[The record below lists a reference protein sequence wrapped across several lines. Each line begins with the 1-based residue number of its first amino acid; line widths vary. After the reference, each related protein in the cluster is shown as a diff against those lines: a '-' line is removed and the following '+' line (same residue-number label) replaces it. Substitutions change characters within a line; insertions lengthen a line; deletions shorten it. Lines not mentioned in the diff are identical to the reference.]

1 MLLHLPRL
9 TNSLREPFDVDQAYL
24 QRKLI
29 LRNLSKPR
37 NAASSL
43 DESQLARKI
52 VHQWEQAP
60 IEVRQAYKQFIGAV
74 AELID
79 RDLPSEEF
87 QEVALNAYRL
97 YCVSDDEQEG
107 NVGRI
112 KADKKLELQKLI
124 GHAISDSSLQKVV
137 SLAQKL
143 SKLQPGHSGALLVT
157 ETRDNGTGDELE
169 FGANLNFQAPSR
181 FLVDV
186 SLEDEELLGNESA
199 CPSSS
204 FNEGWLD
211 PKDTWHHPF
220 TSEGVSFT
228 LSWLRGECEKI
239 VRESTSQLTQDDLAM
254 AICRV
259 LDSDKPGEEIAGDLL
274 DLVGD
279 SAFDTVQELL
289 SHRKELVDA
298 IHHGFTV
305 LKSDKTSSN
314 SQSRMPSYGTQ
325 VTVQTESERQIDK
338 LRRKEE
344 KRNRRGSEFGTEGD
358 VSSTKFSSLLEASE
372 RKNVIDDLIGSG
384 QGPNSLPVTALPQ
397 GTYRKYQKGYE
408 EVIIPPTPT
417 AQMKPGEKLI
427 EIKELDEFAQTA
439 FHGYKSLNRIQSRI
453 FQTVYYSNE
462 NVLVCAPTG
471 AGKTNIAMISVLH
484 EVGKHFKDGYLHKE
498 EFKIVYVAPMKALAA
513 EVTAAFS
520 RRLSPL
526 NMIVKELTG
535 DMQLSKSELEE
546 TQMIVTTPE
555 KWDVIT
561 RKSSDMSLSMLVKLL
576 IIDEVHLLNDDRGP
590 VIEAIVA
597 RTLRQAGS
605 YNLVESTQSMIRIVG
620 LSATLPN
627 YLEVAQFLRV
637 NSDTGL
643 FFFDSSY
650 RPVPL
655 AQQYIGISEP
665 NFAARNELLNNICY
679 KKVVE
684 SIKQGH
690 QAMVFVH
697 SRKDTVKTAD
707 ALCHNVM
714 VMQEVSENF
723 IINEQLDLARGFG
736 ETELFTNETHPQY
749 QLIKKE
755 VVKSRNKDLVKL
767 FDFGAGV
774 HHAGMLRSDR
784 SLTERLFSDGL
795 LKVLVCTA
803 TLAWGVNLPAHT
815 VVIKGTQIYD
825 PKAGGWRD
833 VGMLDVMQIFGRA
846 GRPQFDKSGEGIII
860 TSHDKLTYYLRLLT
874 SQLPIESQFISSL
887 KDNLNAEVVLGTVT
901 NVKEA
906 CAWLGY
912 TYLFIRMRLNPL
924 AYGIGWDEIIADPS
938 LSLKQRALVTD
949 AARSLD
955 KAKMMRF
962 DEKSGNFYCTELG
975 RIASHFYI
983 QYSSV
988 ETYNEMLKRHM
999 SDNEVIN
1006 MVAHS
1011 SEFENI
1017 VVRDE
1022 EQNELENL
1030 LRTSCPVEVKGGPSN
1045 KHGKISILIQ
1055 LYISRGSIDTFSLV
1069 SDAAYISASLAR
1081 IVRALF
1087 ETCLRRGW
1095 CEMTL
1100 FMLDYCK
1107 AVDRQIWPHQ
1117 HPLRQFDRD
1126 IPSDILR
1133 KLEEREADLDR
1144 LHEMEEK
1151 DIGALIRYAPGGRLV
1166 KQYLGYFPWI
1176 NLSATVSPITRTVLK
1191 VDLLITPDFT
1201 WKDRF
1206 HGAVQRWWILVEDS
1220 ENDHIYHSELFT
1232 LTKRMARGEPQKLSF
1247 TVPIFEP
1254 HPPQYFIHAISDSW
1268 LQSETFYTIS
1278 FNNLQLPESR
1288 TSHTELLDLKPLPVT
1303 SLGNATYEALYSFS
1317 HFNPIQ
1323 TQAFHVL
1330 YHTDH
1335 NVLLG
1340 APTGSGK
1347 TISAELA
1354 MLHLFNTQQDM
1365 KVVYIAP
1372 LKAIVRERMHDWKKR
1387 LVSQLGK
1394 KMVEM
1399 TGDYTPDLMAL
1410 LSADIII
1417 STPEKWDGIS
1427 RNWHSRSYVTKV
1439 GLMVLDEIH
1448 LLGADRG
1455 PILEV
1460 IVSRMRYIS
1469 SQTERAVRFVGLS
1482 TALAN
1487 AGDLADWLG
1496 VEEAGF
1502 FNFKPSVRPVPLEV
1516 HIQGYPGKYYCPRMN
1531 SMNKPA
1537 YAAISTHSPTKPV
1550 LIFVS
1555 SRRQTRLTAL
1565 DLIQFASSD
1574 ENPRDFLSIP
1584 EEALQMVL
1592 SQVTDQNLRHTL
1604 QFGIGLHH
1612 AGLNDKD
1619 RSLVEELFANNK
1631 IQVLVCT
1638 STLAWGVNLPAH
1650 LVIIKGTEYYD
1661 GKTKRYV
1668 DFPITD
1674 ILQMMGRAGR
1684 PQFDQ
1689 HGKAV
1694 ILVHEPKK
1702 SFYKKFLYEPFP
1714 VESSLKEQLHEHI
1727 NAEIISG
1734 TICHKEDAVHYLT
1747 WTYLFRRLMVNPAY
1761 YGVEN
1766 TDEESISSYLSR
1778 LVQNTFEDLED
1789 SGCIKVNED
1798 GVQPMMLGSLAS
1810 QYYLSYLTV
1819 SMFGSN
1825 IGPDTSLE
1833 VFLHIVSGASEYNE
1847 LPVRHNEENYNEALS
1862 KRVRFP
1868 VDNNRLDD
1876 PHVKTNL
1883 LFQAHFSQLELP
1895 ISDYVTDL
1903 KSVMDQSIR
1912 IIQAMIDVCA
1922 NSGWLSSSIICMHL
1936 LQMVMQGLWLDSSLW
1951 MLPCMNDDLADNLS
1965 KRAISSVQQLLDL
1978 PRHTL
1983 QSVIGNF
1990 PVSRMYQDL
1999 QHFPRVQVKLR
2010 LIKKDANNGKLSL
2023 GIRLEKIN
2031 AKKNSSRAF
2040 APRFPKLKDEAW
2052 WMVLG
2057 NTNTSELYAVKRV
2070 SFPDRLVTQMELPS
2084 SPFTH
2089 EGIKFILVSDCY
2101 LGFEQ
2106 EHSLEDL
2113 INPQRPEARR

>member
-1 MLLHLPRL
+1 M
-9 TNSLREPFDVDQAYL
+9 
-24 QRKLI
+24 
-29 LRNLSKPR
+29 
-37 NAASSL
+37 
-43 DESQLARKI
+43 
-52 VHQWEQAP
+52 
-60 IEVRQAYKQFIGAV
+60 
-74 AELID
+74 ELID
-79 RDLPSEEF
+79 GEVQSEEF
-87 QEVALNAYRL
+87 REVALNVYRIFGEEE
-97 YCVSDDEQEG
+97 S
-107 NVGRI
+107 
-112 KADKKLELQKLI
+112 ADSNFTQKKSKLQKLI
-124 GHAISDSSLQKVV
+124 GHAVSDARLQKV
-137 SLAQKL
+137 AAL
-143 SKLQPGHSGALLVT
+143 SQRLYGLQPRNSGAALIV
-157 ETRDNGTGDELE
+157 ESHVIGSGDDLE
-169 FGANLNFQAPSR
+169 FGADLAFQAPAR
-181 FLVDV
+181 FLVDT
-186 SLEDEELLGNESA
+186 SLEDGEMLGEESA
-199 CPSSS
+199 APLSM
-204 FNEGWLD
+204 FHDGWYDHGD
-211 PKDTWHHPF
+211 PGQNHSTTDGGNF
-220 TSEGVSFT
+220 D
-228 LSWLRGECEKI
+228 LSWLRDACDQI
-239 VRESTSQLTQDDLAM
+239 VGESTSQLSQDDLPM

-259 LDSDKPGEEIAGDLL
+259 LDSDKPGEEIASDLL

-279 SAFDTVQELL
+279 GAFEIVQDLL
-289 SHRKELVDA
+289 LHRKELVDA
-298 IHHGFTV
+298 IHRGFSL
-305 LKSDKTSSN
+305 LKSDKTASN
-314 SQSRMPSYGTQ
+314 TQSRMPSYGTQ
-325 VTVQTESERQIDK
+325 VTIQTESAKQIDK

-344 KRNRRGSEFGTEGD
+344 KRNRRGTEHGVESD
-358 VSSTKFSSLLEASE
+358 VSVASFSSLLQASE
-372 RKNVIDDLIGSG
+372 RKNPFDNLIGL
-384 QGPNSLPVTALPQ
+384 GPGPHSLSVTALPQ
-397 GTYRKYQKGYE
+397 GTVRKHYKGYE

-417 AQMKPGEKLI
+417 TEMKPGEKLI
-427 EIKELDEFAQTA
+427 EIKELDDFAQAA
-439 FHGYKSLNRIQSRI
+439 FHGYKSLNRIQSWI
-453 FQTVYYSNE
+453 FQTVYYTNE
-462 NVLVCAPTG
+462 NILVCAPTG

-484 EVGKHFKDGYLHKE
+484 EIGQHFKDGYLHKD

-513 EVTAAFS
+513 EVTSTFS
-520 RRLSPL
+520 HRLSPL
-526 NMIVKELTG
+526 NMTVRELTG

-590 VIEAIVA
+590 VIEALVA
-597 RTLRQAGS
+597 RTLRQ
-605 YNLVESTQSMIRIVG
+605 VESTQTMIRIVG

-637 NSDTGL
+637 SPETGL

-655 AQQYIGISEP
+655 AQQYIGISEQ
-665 NFAARNELLNNICY
+665 NFAARNDLLNEICY
-679 KKVVE
+679 KKVVD
-684 SIKQGH
+684 SLKQGH

-697 SRKDTVKTAD
+697 SRKDTAKTAEK
-707 ALCHNVM
+707 LV
-714 VMQEVSENF
+714 E
-723 IINEQLDLARGFG
+723 LARNN
-736 ETELFTNETHPQY
+736 EDLELFRNDEHPQFA
-749 QLIKKE
+749 LFKKE
-755 VVKSRNKDLVKL
+755 VMKSRNKDLVEL
-767 FDFGAGV
+767 FGSGVGV
-774 HHAGMLRSDR
+774 HHAGMLRADR
-784 SLTERLFSDGL
+784 GLTERLFSGGL

-815 VVIKGTQIYD
+815 VVIKGTQLYD

-833 VGMLDVMQIFGRA
+833 LGMLDVMQIFGRA

-860 TSHDKLTYYLRLLT
+860 TSHDKLAYYLRLLT

-887 KDNLNAEVVLGTVT
+887 KDNLNAEVALGTVT

-912 TYLFIRMRLNPL
+912 TYLFIRMRQNPL
-924 AYGIGWDEIIADPS
+924 AYGIGWDEVIEDPS

-949 AARSLD
+949 AARALD

-988 ETYNEMLKRHM
+988 ETYNELLRRHM
-999 SDNEVIN
+999 NDSEVID

-1017 VVRDE
+1017 VVREE
-1022 EQNELENL
+1022 EQNELEML
-1030 LRTSCPVEVKGGPSN
+1030 LRSSCPLEVRGGPSN

-1069 SDAAYISASLAR
+1069 SDASYISASLAR
-1081 IVRALF
+1081 IMRALF
-1087 ETCLRRGW
+1087 EICLRRGW
-1095 CEMTL
+1095 SEMSL
-1100 FMLDYCK
+1100 FMLEYCK

-1117 HPLRQFDRD
+1117 HPLRQFDKD
-1126 IPSDILR
+1126 LSAEILR
-1133 KLEEREADLDR
+1133 KLEERGYDLDH
-1144 LHEMEEK
+1144 LQEMEEK
-1151 DIGALIRYAPGGRLV
+1151 DIGTLIRYAPGGRLV
-1166 KQYLGYFPWI
+1166 KQYLGYFPLI
-1176 NLSATVSPITRTVLK
+1176 QLSATVSPITRTVLK
-1191 VDLLITPDFT
+1191 LDLLIIPEFI

-1206 HGAVQRWWILVEDS
+1206 HGAAQRWWILVEDS
-1220 ENDHIYHSELFT
+1220 ENDHIYHSELLT
-1232 LTKRMARGEPQKLSF
+1232 LTKRMIRGEPHKLSF

-1254 HPPQYFIHAISDSW
+1254 HPPQYYIRAVSDSW
-1268 LQSETFYTIS
+1268 LHAESFYTIS
-1278 FNNLQLPESR
+1278 FHNLALPEAR

-1303 SLGNATYEALYSFS
+1303 SLGNNTYEALYSFS

-1323 TQAFHVL
+1323 TQIFHIL
-1330 YHTDH
+1330 YHSDN

-1347 TISAELA
+1347 TIAAELA
-1354 MLHLFNTQQDM
+1354 MLRLFNTQPDM
-1365 KVVYIAP
+1365 KVIYIAP
-1372 LKAIVRERMHDWKKR
+1372 LKAIVRERMNDWRKH

-1394 KMVEM
+1394 QMVEM

-1439 GLMVLDEIH
+1439 GLVILDEIH

-1487 AGDLADWLG
+1487 ASDLADWLG
-1496 VEEAGF
+1496 VGEIGL

-1537 YAAISTHSPTKPV
+1537 YAAICTHSPTKPV
-1550 LIFVS
+1550 IIFVS

-1565 DLIQFASSD
+1565 DLIQFAASD
-1574 ENPRDFLSIP
+1574 EHPRQFLTMT
-1584 EEALQMVL
+1584 EEVLQMVL

-1612 AGLNDKD
+1612 AGLNERD

-1661 GKTKRYV
+1661 GKAKRYA

-1684 PQFDQ
+1684 PQYDQ

-1714 VESSLKEQLHEHI
+1714 VESSLREQLHEHI
-1727 NAEIISG
+1727 NAEIVTG
-1734 TICHKEDAVHYLT
+1734 TICHKEDAMHYLT

-1761 YGVEN
+1761 YGLEN
-1766 TDEESISSYLSR
+1766 AEAETLNSYLSR
-1778 LVQNTFEDLED
+1778 LVQTTFEDLED
-1789 SGCIKVNED
+1789 SGCIKMDEENVESM
-1798 GVQPMMLGSLAS
+1798 VLGTIAS
-1810 QYYLSYLTV
+1810 QYYLSYMTV

-1833 VFLHIVSGASEYNE
+1833 MFLHILSGASEYDE

-1862 KRVRFP
+1862 GRVRYM
-1868 VDNNRLDD
+1868 VDKNGLDD
-1876 PHVKTNL
+1876 PHVKANL

-1903 KSVMDQSIR
+1903 KSVLDQSIR
-1912 IIQAMIDVCA
+1912 IIQAMIDICA
-1922 NSGWLSSSIICMHL
+1922 NSGWLSASVNCMHL
-1936 LQMVMQGLWLDSSLW
+1936 MQMVMQGLWFDKDSSLW
-1951 MLPCMNDDLADNLS
+1951 MLPCMNEDLLQS
-1965 KRAISSVQQLLDL
+1965 LRKRGISTVQQLLDL
-1978 PRHTL
+1978 PGAPL
-1983 QSVIGNF
+1983 QAMIGNF
-1990 PVSRMYQDL
+1990 PASRFYQVSNHLDICVTFLCMENTTRTQALLGMGS
-1999 QHFPRVQVKLR
+1999 
-2010 LIKKDANNGKLSL
+2010 IANHISL
-2023 GIRLEKIN
+2023 HALLL
-2031 AKKNSSRAF
+2031 ANSTRGCLCMEPWRA
-2040 APRFPKLKDEAW
+2040 
-2052 WMVLG
+2052 
-2057 NTNTSELYAVKRV
+2057 
-2070 SFPDRLVTQMELPS
+2070 
-2084 SPFTH
+2084 
-2089 EGIKFILVSDCY
+2089 
-2101 LGFEQ
+2101 
-2106 EHSLEDL
+2106 
-2113 INPQRPEARR
+2113 

>member
-1 MLLHLPRL
+1 M
-9 TNSLREPFDVDQAYL
+9 
-24 QRKLI
+24 
-29 LRNLSKPR
+29 
-37 NAASSL
+37 
-43 DESQLARKI
+43 
-52 VHQWEQAP
+52 
-60 IEVRQAYKQFIGAV
+60 
-74 AELID
+74 ELID
-79 RDLPSEEF
+79 GEVQSEEF
-87 QEVALNAYRL
+87 REVALNAYRIFGEEE
-97 YCVSDDEQEG
+97 S
-107 NVGRI
+107 
-112 KADKKLELQKLI
+112 ADSNFTQKKSKLQKLI
-124 GHAISDSSLQKVV
+124 GHAVSDARLQKV
-137 SLAQKL
+137 AAL
-143 SKLQPGHSGALLVT
+143 SQRLYGLQPRNSGAALIV
-157 ETRDNGTGDELE
+157 ESHVNGSGDDLE
-169 FGANLNFQAPSR
+169 FGADLAFQAPAR
-181 FLVDV
+181 FLVDT
-186 SLEDEELLGNESA
+186 SLEDGELLGEESA
-199 CPSSS
+199 APLSM
-204 FNEGWLD
+204 FHDGWYDHGD
-211 PKDTWHHPF
+211 PGQNHSTTDGGNF
-220 TSEGVSFT
+220 D
-228 LSWLRGECEKI
+228 LSWLRDACDQI
-239 VRESTSQLTQDDLAM
+239 VGESTSQLSQDDLPM

-279 SAFDTVQELL
+279 SAFEIVQDLIL
-289 SHRKELVDA
+289 HRKELVDA
-298 IHHGFTV
+298 IHRGLSL
-305 LKSDKTSSN
+305 LKSDKTASN

-325 VTVQTESERQIDK
+325 VTIQTESAKQIDK

-344 KRNRRGSEFGTEGD
+344 KRNRRGTEHGVESD
-358 VSSTKFSSLLEASE
+358 VAVASFSSLLQASE
-372 RKNVIDDLIGSG
+372 RKNPFDNLIGSG
-384 QGPNSLPVTALPQ
+384 PGPHSLSVTALPQ
-397 GTYRKYQKGYE
+397 GTVRKHYKGYE

-417 AQMKPGEKLI
+417 TEMKPGEKLI
-427 EIKELDEFAQTA
+427 EIKELDDFAQAA
-439 FHGYKSLNRIQSRI
+439 FHGYKSLNRIQSWI
-453 FQTVYYSNE
+453 FQTVYYTNE
-462 NVLVCAPTG
+462 NILVCAPTG

-484 EVGKHFKDGYLHKE
+484 EIGQHFKDGYLHKD

-513 EVTAAFS
+513 EVTSTFS
-520 RRLSPL
+520 HRLSPL
-526 NMIVKELTG
+526 NMTVRELTG

-590 VIEAIVA
+590 VIEALVA
-597 RTLRQAGS
+597 RTLRQ
-605 YNLVESTQSMIRIVG
+605 VESTQTMIRIVG

-637 NSDTGL
+637 SPETGL

-655 AQQYIGISEP
+655 AQQYIGISEQ
-665 NFAARNELLNNICY
+665 NFAARKDLLNEICY
-679 KKVVE
+679 KKVVD
-684 SIKQGH
+684 SLKQGH

-697 SRKDTVKTAD
+697 SRKDTAKTAEK
-707 ALCHNVM
+707 LV
-714 VMQEVSENF
+714 E
-723 IINEQLDLARGFG
+723 LARNN
-736 ETELFTNETHPQY
+736 EDVELFRNDEHPQFA
-749 QLIKKE
+749 LFKKE
-755 VVKSRNKDLVKL
+755 VMKSRNKDLVEL
-767 FDFGAGV
+767 FGSGVGV
-774 HHAGMLRSDR
+774 HHAGMLRADR
-784 SLTERLFSDGL
+784 GLTERLFSGGL

-815 VVIKGTQIYD
+815 VVIKGTQLYD

-833 VGMLDVMQIFGRA
+833 LGMLDVMQIFGRA

-860 TSHDKLTYYLRLLT
+860 TSHEKLAYYLRLLT
-874 SQLPIESQFISSL
+874 CQLPIESQFISSL
-887 KDNLNAEVVLGTVT
+887 KDNLNAEVALGTVT

-912 TYLFIRMRLNPL
+912 TYLFIRMRQNPL
-924 AYGIGWDEIIADPS
+924 AYGIGWDEVIEDPS

-949 AARSLD
+949 AARALD

-988 ETYNEMLKRHM
+988 ETYNELLRRHM
-999 SDNEVIN
+999 NDSEVID
-1006 MVAHS
+1006 MVARS

-1017 VVRDE
+1017 VVREE
-1022 EQNELENL
+1022 EQNELEML
-1030 LRTSCPVEVKGGPSN
+1030 LRSSCPLEVRGGPSN

-1069 SDAAYISASLAR
+1069 SDASYISASLAR
-1081 IVRALF
+1081 IMRALF
-1087 ETCLRRGW
+1087 EICLRRGW
-1095 CEMTL
+1095 SEMSL
-1100 FMLDYCK
+1100 FMLEYCK

-1117 HPLRQFDRD
+1117 HPLRQFDKD
-1126 IPSDILR
+1126 LSAEILR
-1133 KLEEREADLDR
+1133 KLEERGSDLDH
-1144 LHEMEEK
+1144 LQEMEEK
-1151 DIGALIRYAPGGRLV
+1151 DIGTLIRYAPGGRLV
-1166 KQYLGYFPWI
+1166 KQYLGYFPRI
-1176 NLSATVSPITRTVLK
+1176 QLSATVSPITRTVLK
-1191 VDLLITPDFT
+1191 LDLLIIPEFI

-1206 HGAVQRWWILVEDS
+1206 HGAAQRWWILVEDS
-1220 ENDHIYHSELFT
+1220 ENDHIYHSELLT
-1232 LTKRMARGEPQKLSF
+1232 LTKRMIRGEPHKLSF

-1254 HPPQYFIHAISDSW
+1254 HPPQYYIRAVSDSW
-1268 LQSETFYTIS
+1268 LHAESFYTIS
-1278 FNNLQLPESR
+1278 FHNLALPEAR

-1303 SLGNATYEALYSFS
+1303 SLGNNTYEALYSFS

-1323 TQAFHVL
+1323 TQIFHIL
-1330 YHTDH
+1330 YHSDN

-1347 TISAELA
+1347 TIAAELA
-1354 MLHLFNTQQDM
+1354 MLRLFSTQPDM
-1365 KVVYIAP
+1365 KVIYIAP
-1372 LKAIVRERMHDWKKR
+1372 LKAIVRERMNDWRKH

-1394 KMVEM
+1394 QMVEM

-1439 GLMVLDEIH
+1439 GLVILDEIH

-1487 AGDLADWLG
+1487 ASDLADWLG
-1496 VEEAGF
+1496 VGEIGL

-1537 YAAISTHSPTKPV
+1537 YAAICTHSPTKPV
-1550 LIFVS
+1550 IIFVS

-1565 DLIQFASSD
+1565 DLIQFAASD
-1574 ENPRDFLSIP
+1574 EHPRQFLSMT
-1584 EEALQMVL
+1584 EEVLQMVL

-1612 AGLNDKD
+1612 AGLNERD

-1661 GKTKRYV
+1661 GKAKRYV

-1684 PQFDQ
+1684 PQYDQ

-1714 VESSLKEQLHEHI
+1714 VESSLREQLHEHI
-1727 NAEIISG
+1727 NAEIVTG
-1734 TICHKEDAVHYLT
+1734 TICHKEDAMHYLT

-1761 YGVEN
+1761 YGLEN
-1766 TDEESISSYLSR
+1766 AEAETLNSFLSR
-1778 LVQNTFEDLED
+1778 LVQTTFEDLED
-1789 SGCIKVNED
+1789 SGCIKMDEENVESM
-1798 GVQPMMLGSLAS
+1798 VLGTIAS
-1810 QYYLSYLTV
+1810 QYYLSYMTV

-1833 VFLHIVSGASEYNE
+1833 MFLHILSGASEYDE

-1862 KRVRFP
+1862 GRVRYM
-1868 VDNNRLDD
+1868 VDKNGLDD
-1876 PHVKTNL
+1876 PHVKANL

-1903 KSVMDQSIR
+1903 KSVLDQSIR
-1912 IIQAMIDVCA
+1912 IIQAMIDICA
-1922 NSGWLSSSIICMHL
+1922 NSGWLSASVNCMHL
-1936 LQMVMQGLWLDSSLW
+1936 LQMVMQGLWFDKDSSLW
-1951 MLPCMNDDLADNLS
+1951 MLPCMNEDLQQSLR
-1965 KRAISSVQQLLDL
+1965 KRGISTVQQLLDL
-1978 PRHTL
+1978 PGATL
-1983 QSVIGNF
+1983 QAMIGNF
-1990 PVSRMYQDL
+1990 PASRFYQDL
-1999 QHFPRVQVKLR
+1999 QNFPCIRMKLR
-2010 LIKKDANNGKLSL
+2010 VEKKDIDGRKSL
-2023 GIRLEKIN
+2023 ALKIKLEKTN
-2031 AKKNSSRAF
+2031 RKQNRSRAF
-2040 APRFPKLKDEAW
+2040 TPRFPKLKDEAW
-2052 WMVLG
+2052 WLVLG
-2057 NTNTSELYAVKRV
+2057 NTSTSELYALKRV
-2070 SFPDRLVTQMELPS
+2070 SFTDHLVTHMELPS
-2084 SPFTH
+2084 TLTSVQ
-2089 EGIKFILVSDCY
+2089 GMKLMLVSDCY
-2101 LGFEQ
+2101 VGFEQ
-2106 EHSLEDL
+2106 EHSVEEL
-2113 INPQRPEARR
+2113 IKSQQTEAGD

>member
-1 MLLHLPRL
+1 MLLQLPRL
-9 TNSLREPFDVDQAYL
+9 SNSLRDPFDIDHAYL
-24 QRKLI
+24 QRKSI
-29 LRNLSKPR
+29 LRSQKPR
-37 NAASSL
+37 SYGNSL
-43 DESQLARKI
+43 EQSDLAKKI
-52 VHQWEQAP
+52 VYRWDEASF
-60 IEVRQAYKQFIGAV
+60 EVRQAYKEFVGAV
-74 AELID
+74 LELIGGEV
-79 RDLPSEEF
+79 LSEEF
-87 QEVALNAYRL
+87 HEVALMVYRL
-97 YCVSDDEQEG
+97 FAKPVEEDEDDR
-107 NVGRI
+107 RI
-112 KADKKLELQKLI
+112 AEKKLELQKVL
-124 GHAISDSSLQKVV
+124 GHAVSDASLQKVS
-137 SLAQKL
+137 SLAQSL
-143 SKLQPGHSGALLVT
+143 SLLQSNDCSDVFVPQR
-157 ETRDNGTGDELE
+157 ETNRSCDDLE
-169 FGANLNFQAPSR
+169 FGADLVFQCPAR
-181 FLVDV
+181 FVVDV
-186 SLEDEELLGNESA
+186 SLEEGELLGEGTA
-199 CPSSS
+199 SS
-204 FNEGWLD
+204 FSLLQEGLYDCSD
-211 PKDTWHHPF
+211 PKGYDSAADGKHF
-220 TSEGVSFT
+220 N
-228 LSWLRGECEKI
+228 LQWLRDACDKI
-239 VRESTSQLTQDDLAM
+239 VKGSTSQLPQDELAM
-254 AICRV
+254 AVCGL
-259 LDSDKPGEEIAGDLL
+259 LDSEKHGDEIAADLL

-279 SAFDTVQELL
+279 SAFEIVQDLI
-289 SHRKELVDA
+289 SHRKQIVDA
-298 IHHGFTV
+298 IHHGLLV
-305 LKSDKTSSN
+305 LKSDKTATN
-314 SQSRMPSYGTQ
+314 TQLRMPSYGTQ

-344 KRNRRGSEFGTEGD
+344 KRNRRGTNYGVEDNLSGL
-358 VSSTKFSSLLEASE
+358 SFSSLLQASE
-372 RKNVIDDLIGSG
+372 KKSPFDDLIGSG
-384 QGPNSLPVTALPQ
+384 EGSHPLAATALPQ
-397 GTYRKYQKGYE
+397 GTVRKHYKGYE

-417 AQMKPGEKLI
+417 APMKPGENLI

-453 FQTVYYSNE
+453 FQTTYYSNE
-462 NVLVCAPTG
+462 NILVCAPTG
-471 AGKTNIAMISVLH
+471 AGKTNIAMIAVLH
-484 EVGKHFKDGYLHKE
+484 EIGQHFKDGYLHKD

-513 EVTAAFS
+513 EVTSTFS
-520 RRLSPL
+520 HRLSPL
-526 NMIVKELTG
+526 NITVKELTG
-535 DMQLSKSELEE
+535 DMQLSKSELEV

-590 VIEAIVA
+590 VIEALVA
-597 RTLRQAGS
+597 RTLRQ
-605 YNLVESTQSMIRIVG
+605 VESTQTMIRIVG

-637 NSDTGL
+637 NPDKGL

-655 AQQYIGISEP
+655 AQQYIGISEH
-665 NFAARNELLNNICY
+665 NFQARNNLLNEICY
-679 KKVVE
+679 NKVVD
-684 SIKQGH
+684 SLKQGH

-697 SRKDTVKTAD
+697 SRKDTGKTAD
-707 ALCHNVM
+707 KLVELAQKNGEL
-714 VMQEVSENF
+714 EVFMN
-723 IINEQLDLARGFG
+723 D
-736 ETELFTNETHPQY
+736 THPQFE
-749 QLIKKE
+749 LIKRD
-755 VVKSRNKDLVKL
+755 VLKSRNKQLVQL
-767 FDFGAGV
+767 FEHGIGI
-774 HHAGMLRSDR
+774 HHAGMLRADR
-784 SLTERLFSDGL
+784 GLTERLFSDGL

-815 VVIKGTQIYD
+815 VVIKGTQLYD

-833 VGMLDVMQIFGRA
+833 LGMLDVMQIFGRA

-860 TSHDKLTYYLRLLT
+860 TSHEKLAYYLRLLT
-874 SQLPIESQFISSL
+874 CQLPIESQFISSL
-887 KDNLNAEVVLGTVT
+887 RDNLNAEVVLGTVT

-912 TYLFIRMRLNPL
+912 TYLFIRMKMNPL
-924 AYGIGWDEIIADPS
+924 AYGIGWDEVIGDPS
-938 LSLKQRALVTD
+938 LTLKQRALVSE
-949 AARSLD
+949 AARALD

-983 QYSSV
+983 HYSSV
-988 ETYNEMLKRHM
+988 ETYNEMLRRHM
-999 SDNEVIN
+999 NDSEVID

-1017 VVRDE
+1017 VVREE
-1022 EQNELENL
+1022 EQNELEQMV
-1030 LRTSCPVEVKGGPSN
+1030 RTSCPLEVKGGAAN
-1045 KHGKISILIQ
+1045 KHGKVSILIQ
-1055 LYISRGSIDTFSLV
+1055 LYISRGSIDSFSLV

-1081 IVRALF
+1081 IMRALF
-1087 ETCLRRGW
+1087 EICLRRGW
-1095 CEMTL
+1095 CEMTS

-1126 IPSDILR
+1126 MSSEVLR
-1133 KLEEREADLDR
+1133 KLEERGVDLDR
-1144 LHEMEEK
+1144 LYEMEEK

-1166 KQYLGYFPWI
+1166 KQCLGYFPSI
-1176 NLSATVSPITRTVLK
+1176 QLSATVSPITRTVLK
-1191 VDLLITPDFT
+1191 VDLLLTPDFI

-1206 HGAVQRWWILVEDS
+1206 HGTVQRWLILVEDS

-1232 LTKRMARGEPQKLSF
+1232 LTKRMAKAEPQKISF

-1254 HPPQYFIHAISDSW
+1254 HPPQYYIRAVSDTW
-1268 LQSETFYTIS
+1268 LQAEALYTIS
-1278 FNNLQLPESR
+1278 FQNLALPEGR

-1303 SLGNATYEALYSFS
+1303 ALGNRAYEALYKFS

-1323 TQAFHVL
+1323 TQTFHVL
-1330 YHTDH
+1330 YHTGE

-1354 MLHLFNTQQDM
+1354 MLHLFNTQPDM
-1365 KVVYIAP
+1365 KVIYIAP
-1372 LKAIVRERMHDWKKR
+1372 LKAIVRERMNDWRKR

-1439 GLMVLDEIH
+1439 GLMILDEIH

-1487 AGDLADWLG
+1487 AHDLADWLG
-1496 VEEAGF
+1496 VGEIGL

-1516 HIQGYPGKYYCPRMN
+1516 HIQGYPGKFYCPRMN
-1531 SMNKPA
+1531 SMNKPT
-1537 YAAISTHSPTKPV
+1537 YAAICTHSPTKPV

-1565 DLIQFASSD
+1565 DLIQFAASD
-1574 ENPRDFLSIP
+1574 ELSRQFLSMP
-1584 EEALQMVL
+1584 EEALQMIL

-1650 LVIIKGTEYYD
+1650 LVVIKGTEYYD
-1661 GKTKRYV
+1661 AKARRYV

-1684 PQFDQ
+1684 PQYDQ

-1714 VESSLKEQLHEHI
+1714 VESSLREQLHDHI

-1747 WTYLFRRLMVNPAY
+1747 WTYLFRRLAVNPAY
-1761 YGVEN
+1761 YGLEDTEPGTV
-1766 TDEESISSYLSR
+1766 SSYLSS

-1789 SGCIKVNED
+1789 SGCVKMDED
-1798 GVQPMMLGSLAS
+1798 SVEPTMLGSIAS
-1810 QYYLSYLTV
+1810 QYYLSYMTV

-1825 IGPDTSLE
+1825 IGQDTSLE
-1833 VFLHIVSGASEYNE
+1833 VFLHVLSGASEYDE
-1847 LPVRHNEENYNEALS
+1847 LPVRHNEENFNEALS
-1862 KRVRFP
+1862 EKVP
-1868 VDNNRLDD
+1868 YMVDTNRLDD
-1876 PHVKTNL
+1876 PHVKANL

-1895 ISDYVTDL
+1895 ISDYITDL
-1903 KSVMDQSIR
+1903 KSVLDQSIR
-1912 IIQAMIDVCA
+1912 IIQAMIDICA
-1922 NSGWLSSSIICMHL
+1922 NSGWLSSTITCMHL
-1936 LQMVMQGLWLDSSLW
+1936 LQMVMQGLWFDKDSSLW
-1951 MLPCMNDDLADNLS
+1951 MLPSMTDDLVGILRR
-1965 KRAISSVQQLLDL
+1965 KGISNVQQLLDL
-1978 PRHTL
+1978 PKSTL
-1983 QSVIGNF
+1983 QACIGNSTA
-1990 PVSRMYQDL
+1990 SRFYQDL
-1999 QHFPRVQVKLR
+1999 EQFPRVQVRLKLQKR
-2010 LIKKDANNGKLSL
+2010 NPDAGKAFNLN
-2023 GIRLEKIN
+2023 ITLEKT
-2031 AKKNSSRAF
+2031 NSRRKQSRAF
-2040 APRFPKLKDEAW
+2040 TPRFPKLKDEAW
-2052 WMVLG
+2052 WLVLG
-2057 NTNTSELYAVKRV
+2057 NTSTSELYALKRV
-2070 SFPDRLVTQMELPS
+2070 SFSNRLVTHMELPS
-2084 SPFTH
+2084 TPSTIQ
-2089 EGIKFILVSDCY
+2089 GVKLILVSDCY
-2101 LGFEQ
+2101 IGFER
-2106 EHSLEDL
+2106 EYSVEGLV
-2113 INPQRPEARR
+2113 

>member
-1 MLLHLPRL
+1 MLVQLPRL
-9 TNSLREPFDVDQAYL
+9 TNSLREPFDIDQAYL
-24 QRKLI
+24 QRKII
-29 LRNLSKPR
+29 LETQKKAINSGNP
-37 NAASSL
+37 L
-43 DESQLARKI
+43 DESELARKI
-52 VHQWEQAP
+52 VHRWEEAASV
-60 IEVRQAYKQFIGAV
+60 EVRQVYKQFIGAV
-74 AELID
+74 VELID
-79 RDLPSEEF
+79 GDVPSEEF
-87 QEVALNAYRL
+87 REVVLTAYRL
-97 YCVSDDEQEG
+97 FSGSVEEG
-107 NVGRI
+107 EV
-112 KADKKLELQKLI
+112 DKNINEKMVELQKVI
-124 GHAISDSSLQKVV
+124 GHGVSHANVRKVS

-143 SKLQPGHSGALLVT
+143 SQSQPRDSGAILGSEKHV
-157 ETRDNGTGDELE
+157 NGSGDDSE
-169 FGANLNFQAPSR
+169 FGADLVFKAPAR

-186 SLEDEELLGNESA
+186 SLEDVELLGEESIA
-199 CPSSS
+199 PSSS
-204 FNEGWLD
+204 FIEGWHD
-211 PKDTWHHPF
+211 KNGPINYHGNTDSRNF
-220 TSEGVSFT
+220 N
-228 LSWLRGECEKI
+228 LSWLRDSCELI
-239 VRESTSQLTQDDLAM
+239 VRGSTSQLSRDDLAM

-279 SAFDTVQELL
+279 SAFETVQDLL
-289 SHRKELVDA
+289 SHRKELVEA
-298 IHHGFTV
+298 IHHGLSV
-305 LKSDKTSSN
+305 LKSEKMTSS

-325 VTVQTESERQIDK
+325 VTVQTESEKQIDK

-344 KRNRRGSEFGTEGD
+344 KRNRRATEYGAESD
-358 VSSTKFSSLLEASE
+358 MSAASFSSLLHASE
-372 RKNVIDDLIGSG
+372 KRSPFEDLIGSG
-384 QGPNSLPVTALPQ
+384 QGSNSVAVTALPQ
-397 GTYRKYQKGYE
+397 GTVRKHFKGYE

-427 EIKELDEFAQTA
+427 EIKELDDFAQAA
-439 FHGYKSLNRIQSRI
+439 FRGYKSLNRIQSRI
-453 FQTVYYSNE
+453 FQTVYHTNE
-462 NVLVCAPTG
+462 NILVCAPTG
-471 AGKTNIAMISVLH
+471 AGKTNIAMISILH
-484 EVGKHFKDGYLHKE
+484 EIGQHFKDGYLHKD

-513 EVTAAFS
+513 EVTSTFS
-520 RRLSPL
+520 QRLSPL
-526 NMIVKELTG
+526 NMCVRELTG
-535 DMQLSKSELEE
+535 DMQLSKNELEE

-590 VIEAIVA
+590 VIEALVA
-597 RTLRQAGS
+597 RTLRQ
-605 YNLVESTQSMIRIVG
+605 VESTQSMIRIVG

-637 NSDTGL
+637 NAETGL

-655 AQQYIGISEP
+655 AQQYIGISEQ
-665 NFAARNELLNNICY
+665 NFVARNELLNEICY
-679 KKVVE
+679 KKVVD
-684 SIKQGH
+684 SLRQGH

-697 SRKDTVKTAD
+697 SRKDTVKTAEK
-707 ALCHNVM
+707 LV
-714 VMQEVSENF
+714 E
-723 IINEQLDLARGFG
+723 LARKYEGL
-736 ETELFTNETHPQY
+736 ELFKNDAHPQFS
-749 QLIKKE
+749 LIKKE
-755 VVKSRNKDLVKL
+755 VVKSRNKDLVQL
-767 FDFGAGV
+767 FDFGVGV

-784 SLTERLFSDGL
+784 GLTERLFSDGIL
-795 LKVLVCTA
+795 RVLVCTA

-815 VVIKGTQIYD
+815 VVIKGTQLYD

-833 VGMLDVMQIFGRA
+833 LGMLDVMQIFGRA

-860 TSHDKLTYYLRLLT
+860 TSHDKLAYYLRLLT

-887 KDNLNAEVVLGTVT
+887 KDNLNAEVALGTVT

-924 AYGIGWDEIIADPS
+924 AYGIGWDEVVADPS

-949 AARSLD
+949 AARALD

-988 ETYNEMLKRHM
+988 ETYNEMLRRHM
-999 SDNEVIN
+999 SESEVIE

-1017 VVRDE
+1017 VVREE
-1022 EQNELENL
+1022 EQNELEML
-1030 LRTSCPVEVKGGPSN
+1030 ARTSCPLEVRGGPSN

-1055 LYISRGSIDTFSLV
+1055 LYISRGSIDSFSLV

-1081 IVRALF
+1081 IMRALF
-1087 ETCLRRGW
+1087 EICLRRGW

-1100 FMLDYCK
+1100 FMLEYCK

-1117 HPLRQFDRD
+1117 HPLRQFDKD
-1126 IPSDILR
+1126 LSLEILR
-1133 KLEEREADLDR
+1133 KLEERGADLDR
-1144 LHEMEEK
+1144 LQEMEEK

-1166 KQYLGYFPWI
+1166 KQYLGYFPWVQ
-1176 NLSATVSPITRTVLK
+1176 LSATVSPITRTVLK
-1191 VDLLITPDFT
+1191 VDLLISSDFI

-1206 HGAVQRWWILVEDS
+1206 HGAAQRWWILVEDT

-1232 LTKRMARGEPQKLSF
+1232 LTKKMARAESQKLSF

-1254 HPPQYFIHAISDSW
+1254 HPPQYYIRAVSDSW
-1268 LQSETFYTIS
+1268 LYAEAFYTIS
-1278 FNNLQLPESR
+1278 FQNLRLPEAR
-1288 TSHTELLDLKPLPVT
+1288 TTHTELLDLKPLPVT
-1303 SLGNATYEALYSFS
+1303 SLGNSTYESLYSFS

-1323 TQAFHVL
+1323 TQIFHVL
-1330 YHTDH
+1330 YHTDN

-1354 MLHLFNTQQDM
+1354 MLHLFNTQPDM
-1365 KVVYIAP
+1365 KVIYIAP
-1372 LKAIVRERMHDWKKR
+1372 LKAIVRERMHDWRKR

-1394 KMVEM
+1394 EMVEM

-1439 GLMVLDEIH
+1439 GLMILDEIH

-1496 VEEAGF
+1496 VGEIGL

-1537 YAAISTHSPTKPV
+1537 YAAICTHSPTKPV

-1565 DLIQFASSD
+1565 DLIQYAASD
-1574 ENPRDFLSIP
+1574 ENPRQFLSMP

-1619 RSLVEELFANNK
+1619 RSLVEELFANNM
-1631 IQVLVCT
+1631 IQILVCT

-1684 PQFDQ
+1684 PQYDQ

-1714 VESSLKEQLHEHI
+1714 VESSLREQLHDHM
-1727 NAEIISG
+1727 NAEIVSR

-1761 YGVEN
+1761 YGLESGE
-1766 TDEESISSYLSR
+1766 DETLSSYLSR
-1778 LVQNTFEDLED
+1778 LVQSTFEDLED
-1789 SGCIKVNED
+1789 SGCIKMTED
-1798 GVQPMMLGSLAS
+1798 SVEPMMLGTIAS
-1810 QYYLSYLTV
+1810 QYYLSYMTV

-1825 IGPDTSLE
+1825 IGQDTSPE
-1833 VFLHIVSGASEYNE
+1833 VFLHILSGASEYDE

-1862 KRVRFP
+1862 KRVRYM
-1868 VDNNRLDD
+1868 VDQNRLDD
-1876 PHVKTNL
+1876 PHVKANL
-1883 LFQAHFSQLELP
+1883 LFQAHFSQLDLP

-1903 KSVMDQSIR
+1903 KSVLDQSIR
-1912 IIQAMIDVCA
+1912 IIQAMIDICA
-1922 NSGWLSSSIICMHL
+1922 NSGWLTSSIACMHL
-1936 LQMVMQGLWLDSSLW
+1936 LQMVMQGLWFDQDSALW
-1951 MLPCMNDDLADNLS
+1951 MLPCMNNELAGSLC
-1965 KRAISSVQQLLDL
+1965 KRGISTVQQLLDL
-1978 PRHTL
+1978 PKATL
-1983 QSVIGNF
+1983 QTVIGNF
-1990 PVSRMYQDL
+1990 PASKLYQDL
-1999 QHFPRVQVKLR
+1999 QHFPCIRVKLK
-2010 LIKKDANNGKLSL
+2010 LLKKGTESKKSL
-2023 GIRLEKIN
+2023 QLNVRLEKTN
-2031 AKKNSSRAF
+2031 LRRNMSRAF
-2040 APRFPKLKDEAW
+2040 APRFPKIKDEAW
-2052 WMVLG
+2052 WLILG
-2057 NTNTSELYAVKRV
+2057 NTSTAELYALKRV
-2070 SFPDRLVTQMELPS
+2070 SFSNCLVTHMELPS
-2084 SPFTH
+2084 DVTLIQ
-2089 EGIKFILVSDCY
+2089 GMKLIIVSDCY
-2101 LGFEQ
+2101 LGYEQ
-2106 EHSLEDL
+2106 EHSIENL
-2113 INPQRPEARR
+2113 AA

>member
-1 MLLHLPRL
+1 M
-9 TNSLREPFDVDQAYL
+9 
-24 QRKLI
+24 
-29 LRNLSKPR
+29 
-37 NAASSL
+37 
-43 DESQLARKI
+43 
-52 VHQWEQAP
+52 
-60 IEVRQAYKQFIGAV
+60 
-74 AELID
+74 ELID
-79 RDLPSEEF
+79 GEVQSEEF
-87 QEVALNAYRL
+87 REVALNVYRIFGEEE
-97 YCVSDDEQEG
+97 S
-107 NVGRI
+107 
-112 KADKKLELQKLI
+112 ADSNFTQKKSKLQKLI
-124 GHAISDSSLQKVV
+124 GHAVSDARLQKV
-137 SLAQKL
+137 AAL
-143 SKLQPGHSGALLVT
+143 SQRLYGLQPRNSGAALIV
-157 ETRDNGTGDELE
+157 ESHVIGSGDDLE
-169 FGANLNFQAPSR
+169 FGADLAFQAPAR
-181 FLVDV
+181 FLVDT
-186 SLEDEELLGNESA
+186 SLEDGEMLGEESA
-199 CPSSS
+199 APLSM
-204 FNEGWLD
+204 FHDGWYDHGD
-211 PKDTWHHPF
+211 PGQNHSTTDGGNF
-220 TSEGVSFT
+220 D
-228 LSWLRGECEKI
+228 LSWLRDACDQI
-239 VRESTSQLTQDDLAM
+239 VGESTSQLSQDDLPM

-259 LDSDKPGEEIAGDLL
+259 LDSDKPGEEIASDLL

-279 SAFDTVQELL
+279 GAFEIVQDLL
-289 SHRKELVDA
+289 LHRKELVDA
-298 IHHGFTV
+298 IHRGFSL
-305 LKSDKTSSN
+305 LKSDKTASN
-314 SQSRMPSYGTQ
+314 TQSRMPSYGTQ
-325 VTVQTESERQIDK
+325 VTIQTESAKQIDK

-344 KRNRRGSEFGTEGD
+344 KRNRRGTEHGVESD
-358 VSSTKFSSLLEASE
+358 VSVASFSSLLQASE
-372 RKNVIDDLIGSG
+372 RKNPFDNLIGSG
-384 QGPNSLPVTALPQ
+384 PGPHSLSVTALPQ
-397 GTYRKYQKGYE
+397 GTVRKHYKGYE

-417 AQMKPGEKLI
+417 TEMKPGEKLI
-427 EIKELDEFAQTA
+427 EIKELDDFAQAA
-439 FHGYKSLNRIQSRI
+439 FHGYKSLNRIQSWI
-453 FQTVYYSNE
+453 FQTVYYTNE
-462 NVLVCAPTG
+462 NILVCAPTG

-484 EVGKHFKDGYLHKE
+484 EIGQHFKDGYLHKD

-513 EVTAAFS
+513 EVTSTFS
-520 RRLSPL
+520 HRLSPL
-526 NMIVKELTG
+526 NMTVRELTG

-590 VIEAIVA
+590 VIEALVA
-597 RTLRQAGS
+597 RTLRQ
-605 YNLVESTQSMIRIVG
+605 VESTQTMIRIVG

-637 NSDTGL
+637 SPETGL

-655 AQQYIGISEP
+655 AQQYIGISEQ
-665 NFAARNELLNNICY
+665 NFAARNDLLNEICY
-679 KKVVE
+679 KKVVD
-684 SIKQGH
+684 SLKQGH

-697 SRKDTVKTAD
+697 SRKDTAKTAEK
-707 ALCHNVM
+707 LV
-714 VMQEVSENF
+714 E
-723 IINEQLDLARGFG
+723 LARNN
-736 ETELFTNETHPQY
+736 EDLELFRNDEHPQFA
-749 QLIKKE
+749 LFKKE
-755 VVKSRNKDLVKL
+755 VMKSRNKDLVEL
-767 FDFGAGV
+767 FGSGVGV
-774 HHAGMLRSDR
+774 HHAGMLRADR
-784 SLTERLFSDGL
+784 GLTERLFSGGL

-815 VVIKGTQIYD
+815 VVIKGTQLYD

-833 VGMLDVMQIFGRA
+833 LGMLDVMQIFGRA

-860 TSHDKLTYYLRLLT
+860 TSHDKLAYYLRLLT

-887 KDNLNAEVVLGTVT
+887 KDNLNAEVALGTVT

-912 TYLFIRMRLNPL
+912 TYLFIRMRQNPL
-924 AYGIGWDEIIADPS
+924 AYGIGWDEVIEDPS

-949 AARSLD
+949 AARALD

-988 ETYNEMLKRHM
+988 ETYNELLRRHM
-999 SDNEVIN
+999 NDSEVID

-1017 VVRDE
+1017 VVREE
-1022 EQNELENL
+1022 EQNELEML
-1030 LRTSCPVEVKGGPSN
+1030 LRSSCPLEVRGGPSN

-1069 SDAAYISASLAR
+1069 SDASYISASLAR
-1081 IVRALF
+1081 IMRALF
-1087 ETCLRRGW
+1087 EICLRRGW
-1095 CEMTL
+1095 SEMSL
-1100 FMLDYCK
+1100 FMLEYCK

-1117 HPLRQFDRD
+1117 HPLRQFDKD
-1126 IPSDILR
+1126 LSAEILR
-1133 KLEEREADLDR
+1133 KLEERGYDLDH
-1144 LHEMEEK
+1144 LQEMEEK
-1151 DIGALIRYAPGGRLV
+1151 DIGTLIRYAPGGRLV
-1166 KQYLGYFPWI
+1166 KQYLGYFPLI
-1176 NLSATVSPITRTVLK
+1176 QLSATVSPITRTVLK
-1191 VDLLITPDFT
+1191 LDLLIIPEFI

-1206 HGAVQRWWILVEDS
+1206 HGAAQRWWILVEDS
-1220 ENDHIYHSELFT
+1220 ENDHIYHSELLT
-1232 LTKRMARGEPQKLSF
+1232 LTKRMIRGEPHKLSF

-1254 HPPQYFIHAISDSW
+1254 HPPQYYIRAVSDSW
-1268 LQSETFYTIS
+1268 LHAESFYTIS
-1278 FNNLQLPESR
+1278 FHNLALPEAR

-1303 SLGNATYEALYSFS
+1303 SLGNKTYEALYSFS

-1323 TQAFHVL
+1323 TQIFHIL
-1330 YHTDH
+1330 YHSDN

-1347 TISAELA
+1347 TIAAELA
-1354 MLHLFNTQQDM
+1354 MLRLFNTQPDM
-1365 KVVYIAP
+1365 KVIYIAP
-1372 LKAIVRERMHDWKKR
+1372 LKAIVRERMNDWRKH

-1394 KMVEM
+1394 QMVEM

-1439 GLMVLDEIH
+1439 GLVILDEIH

-1487 AGDLADWLG
+1487 ASDLADWLG
-1496 VEEAGF
+1496 VGEIGL

-1537 YAAISTHSPTKPV
+1537 YAAICTHSPTKPV
-1550 LIFVS
+1550 IIFVS

-1565 DLIQFASSD
+1565 DLIQFAASD
-1574 ENPRDFLSIP
+1574 EHPRQFLTMT
-1584 EEALQMVL
+1584 EEVLQMVL

-1612 AGLNDKD
+1612 AGLNERD

-1661 GKTKRYV
+1661 GKAKRYA

-1684 PQFDQ
+1684 PQYDQ

-1714 VESSLKEQLHEHI
+1714 VESSLREQLHEHI
-1727 NAEIISG
+1727 NAEIVTG
-1734 TICHKEDAVHYLT
+1734 TICHKEDAMHYLT

-1761 YGVEN
+1761 YGLEN
-1766 TDEESISSYLSR
+1766 AEAETLNSYLSR
-1778 LVQNTFEDLED
+1778 LVQTTFEDLED
-1789 SGCIKVNED
+1789 SGCIKMDEENVESM
-1798 GVQPMMLGSLAS
+1798 VLGTIAS
-1810 QYYLSYLTV
+1810 QYYLSYMTV

-1833 VFLHIVSGASEYNE
+1833 MFLHILSGASEYDE

-1862 KRVRFP
+1862 GRVRYM
-1868 VDNNRLDD
+1868 VDKNGLDD
-1876 PHVKTNL
+1876 PHVKANL

-1903 KSVMDQSIR
+1903 KSVLDQSIR
-1912 IIQAMIDVCA
+1912 IIQAMIDICA
-1922 NSGWLSSSIICMHL
+1922 NSGWLSASVNCMHL
-1936 LQMVMQGLWLDSSLW
+1936 MQMVMQGLWFDKDSSLW
-1951 MLPCMNDDLADNLS
+1951 MLPCMNEDLLQS
-1965 KRAISSVQQLLDL
+1965 LRKGGISTVQQLLDL
-1978 PRHTL
+1978 PGAPL
-1983 QSVIGNF
+1983 QAMIGNF
-1990 PVSRMYQDL
+1990 PASRFYQDL
-1999 QHFPRVQVKLR
+1999 QNFPCIRMKLR
-2010 LIKKDANNGKLSL
+2010 VEKKDIDGRKSLSL
-2023 GIRLEKIN
+2023 KIKLEKTN
-2031 AKKNSSRAF
+2031 RKQNRSRAF
-2040 APRFPKLKDEAW
+2040 TPRFPKLKDEAW
-2052 WMVLG
+2052 WLVLG
-2057 NTNTSELYAVKRV
+2057 NTSTSELYALKRV
-2070 SFPDRLVTQMELPS
+2070 SFTDHLVTHMELPS
-2084 SPFTH
+2084 TLTSVQ
-2089 EGIKFILVSDCY
+2089 GMKLMLVSDCY
-2101 LGFEQ
+2101 IGFEQ
-2106 EHSLEDL
+2106 EHSVEEL
-2113 INPQRPEARR
+2113 IKSQQTEAGD

>member
-1 MLLHLPRL
+1 MIVQLPRL
-9 TNSLREPFDVDQAYL
+9 TNSLRDPFDVDRAYL
-24 QRKLI
+24 HRKTI
-29 LRNLSKPR
+29 LHNLNKPR
-37 NAASSL
+37 NSANSL
-43 DESQLARKI
+43 DESELARKI
-52 VHQWEQAP
+52 VHRWEGAS
-60 IEVRQAYKQFIGAV
+60 IEVRQAYKQFIGALV
-74 AELID
+74 ELVD
-79 RDLPSEEF
+79 GEMRSEDF
-87 QEVALNAYRL
+87 GEVALTAYHL
-97 YCVSDDEQEG
+97 FGGPAKEENFVDNIIE
-107 NVGRI
+107 
-112 KADKKLELQKLI
+112 KKTELQNLI
-124 GHAISDSSLQKVV
+124 GHTVSDANLRKVA
-137 SLAQKL
+137 SLAQRL
-143 SKLQPGHSGALLVT
+143 SHLQPIDHDAAFVSESHVT
-157 ETRDNGTGDELE
+157 GSSDDIE
-169 FGANLNFQAPSR
+169 FGADLVFLAPAR
-181 FLVDV
+181 FLVDG
-186 SLEDEELLGNESA
+186 SLEGELNESIA
-199 CPSSS
+199 RSSS
-204 FNEGWLD
+204 FHERWFNHNNS
-211 PKDTWHHPF
+211 TNHHSVVDGRNF
-220 TSEGVSFT
+220 N
-228 LSWLRGECEKI
+228 LSWLRDACDRI
-239 VRESTSQLTQDDLAM
+239 VRESISQLSRDDLAM

-259 LDSDKPGEEIAGDLL
+259 LDSEKPGEEIAGDLL

-279 SAFDTVQELL
+279 SAFETVQNLI

-298 IHHGFTV
+298 IRQGLLL
-305 LKSDKTSSN
+305 LKSDKMASN

-344 KRNRRGSEFGTEGD
+344 KRNRRGTEYGAESD
-358 VSSTKFSSLLEASE
+358 VSATSFSSLLEASE
-372 RKNVIDDLIGSG
+372 RKKPFDDLIGAG
-384 QGPNSLPVTALPQ
+384 QGSLAVTALPQ
-397 GTYRKYQKGYE
+397 GTVRKHHKGYE

-417 AQMKPGEKLI
+417 AQLKPGEKLI
-427 EIKELDEFAQTA
+427 EIKELDDFAQAA

-453 FQTVYYSNE
+453 FQTVYFTNE
-462 NVLVCAPTG
+462 NILVCAPTG
-471 AGKTNIAMISVLH
+471 AGKTNIAMISILH
-484 EVGKHFKDGYLHKE
+484 EIGQHFKDGYLHKD

-513 EVTAAFS
+513 EVTSTFS
-520 RRLSPL
+520 HRLSPL
-526 NMIVKELTG
+526 NVTVRELTG
-535 DMQLSKSELEE
+535 DMQLSRNELEE

-590 VIEAIVA
+590 VIEALVA
-597 RTLRQAGS
+597 RTLRQ
-605 YNLVESTQSMIRIVG
+605 VESSQRMIRIVG

-637 NSDTGL
+637 NPDMGL

-655 AQQYIGISEP
+655 AQQYIGISEQ
-665 NFAARNELLNNICY
+665 NFMARNELLNEICY
-679 KKVVE
+679 KKVVD
-684 SIKQGH
+684 SLRQGH

-697 SRKDTVKTAD
+697 SRKDTVKTAEI
-707 ALCHNVM
+707 LG
-714 VMQEVSENF
+714 E
-723 IINEQLDLARGFG
+723 LARKY
-736 ETELFTNETHPQY
+736 EDLELFQNETHPQF
-749 QLIKKE
+749 QLIKRE
-755 VVKSRNKDLVKL
+755 VMKSRNKDLIKL
-767 FDFGAGV
+767 FELGLGV
-774 HHAGMLRSDR
+774 HNAGMLRADR
-784 SLTERLFSDGL
+784 GLTERLFSDGL

-815 VVIKGTQIYD
+815 VVIKGTQLYD

-833 VGMLDVMQIFGRA
+833 LGMLDVMQIFGRA

-860 TSHDKLTYYLRLLT
+860 TSHEKLAYYLRLLT
-874 SQLPIESQFISSL
+874 SQLPIESQFINSL
-887 KDNLNAEVVLGTVT
+887 KDNLNAEVALGTVT

-912 TYLFIRMRLNPL
+912 TYLSIRMRLNPL
-924 AYGIGWDEIIADPS
+924 AYGIGWDEVVADPS
-938 LSLKQRALVTD
+938 LSLKLRAFVTD
-949 AARSLD
+949 AARALD

-988 ETYNEMLKRHM
+988 ETYNEMLRRHM
-999 SDNEVIN
+999 NDCEIIE
-1006 MVAHS
+1006 MVARS

-1022 EQNELENL
+1022 EQNELEML
-1030 LRTSCPVEVKGGPSN
+1030 ARTSCPLEIKGGPSN

-1081 IVRALF
+1081 IMRALF
-1087 ETCLRRGW
+1087 EICLRRGW
-1095 CEMTL
+1095 CEMSM
-1100 FMLDYCK
+1100 FMLEYCK

-1117 HPLRQFDRD
+1117 HPLRQFDKD
-1126 IPSDILR
+1126 LSSEILR
-1133 KLEEREADLDR
+1133 KLEERGADLDR
-1144 LHEMEEK
+1144 LQEMEEK

-1176 NLSATVSPITRTVLK
+1176 QLSATVSPITRTVLK
-1191 VDLLITPDFT
+1191 VDLVITPVFT

-1206 HGAVQRWWILVEDS
+1206 HGTAQRWWILVEDS
-1220 ENDHIYHSELFT
+1220 ESDHIYHSELFT
-1232 LTKRMARGEPQKLSF
+1232 LTKRMARGESQKLSF

-1254 HPPQYFIHAISDSW
+1254 HPPQYYIRAVSDSW
-1268 LQSETFYTIS
+1268 LQAEAFYCIS
-1278 FNNLQLPESR
+1278 FQNLALPQAR
-1288 TSHTELLDLKPLPVT
+1288 TIHTELLDLKPLPV
-1303 SLGNATYEALYSFS
+1303 SALGNNTYEALYKFS

-1323 TQAFHVL
+1323 TQIFHVL
-1330 YHTDH
+1330 YHTDS

-1354 MLHLFNTQQDM
+1354 MLRLFNTQPDM
-1365 KVVYIAP
+1365 KVIYIAP
-1372 LKAIVRERMHDWKKR
+1372 LKAIVRERMSDWRNR

-1399 TGDYTPDLMAL
+1399 TGDYTPDMMAL

-1439 GLMVLDEIH
+1439 GLMILDEIH

-1469 SQTERAVRFVGLS
+1469 SQTELPVRFIGLS

-1487 AGDLADWLG
+1487 ASDLADWLG
-1496 VEEAGF
+1496 VGEIGL

-1516 HIQGYPGKYYCPRMN
+1516 HIQGYPGKFYCPRMN

-1537 YAAISTHSPTKPV
+1537 YAAICTHSPTKPV

-1574 ENPRDFLSIP
+1574 EHPRQFLSMP
-1584 EEALQMVL
+1584 DEDLQMVL

-1612 AGLNDKD
+1612 AGLNDRD

-1661 GKTKRYV
+1661 GKAKRYV

-1684 PQFDQ
+1684 PQYDQ

-1714 VESSLKEQLHEHI
+1714 VESSLRDQLHDHF
-1727 NAEIISG
+1727 NAEIVSG
-1734 TICHKEDAVHYLT
+1734 TICHKEDALHYLT
-1747 WTYLFRRLMVNPAY
+1747 WTYLFRRLTVNPAY
-1761 YGVEN
+1761 YGLED
-1766 TDEESISSYLSR
+1766 TEAECLSSYLSR
-1778 LVQNTFEDLED
+1778 LVQSTFEDLED
-1789 SGCIKVNED
+1789 SGCIKMNEES
-1798 GVQPMMLGSLAS
+1798 VEPMLLGSLAS
-1810 QYYLSYLTV
+1810 QYYLRYMTV

-1833 VFLHIVSGASEYNE
+1833 VFLHILSGASEYDE

-1862 KRVRFP
+1862 KRVRFM
-1868 VDNNRLDD
+1868 VDKNRLDD

-1903 KSVMDQSIR
+1903 KSVLDQSIR

-1922 NSGWLSSSIICMHL
+1922 NSGWLASSIICMHL
-1936 LQMVMQGLWLDSSLW
+1936 LQMVMQGLWFDQDSVLW
-1951 MLPCMNDDLADNLS
+1951 MLPCMNDDLVSSLQ
-1965 KRAISSVQQLLDL
+1965 KRGISTMQQLLDI
-1978 PRHTL
+1978 PKGTL
-1983 QSVIGNF
+1983 QTVIGNF
-1990 PVSRMYQDL
+1990 PASRLYQDL
-1999 QHFPRVQVKLR
+1999 QHFPRIQVKLKLQRRDTDGGKSFR
-2010 LIKKDANNGKLSL
+2010 LN
-2023 GIRLEKIN
+2023 IRLEKT
-2031 AKKNSSRAF
+2031 NSRRNTSRAF
-2040 APRFPKLKDEAW
+2040 APRFPKIKDEAW
-2052 WMVLG
+2052 WLILG
-2057 NTNTSELYAVKRV
+2057 NTSTSELYAVKRI
-2070 SFPDRLVTQMELPS
+2070 SFSDRLNTHMELPS
-2084 SPFTH
+2084 STTTLQ
-2089 EGIKFILVSDCY
+2089 GMKLIVVSDCY
-2101 LGFEQ
+2101 IGFEQ
-2106 EHSLEDL
+2106 EHSIE
-2113 INPQRPEARR
+2113 EVEF

>member
-1 MLLHLPRL
+1 MLVQLPRL
-9 TNSLREPFDVDQAYL
+9 TSSLREPFDIDQAYL

-29 LRNLSKPR
+29 LQSQKPR
-37 NAASSL
+37 QSSSSV
-43 DESQLARKI
+43 DESELARKI
-52 VHQWEQAP
+52 VYRWEEAS

-74 AELID
+74 VELID
-79 RDLPSEEF
+79 GEVPSEEF
-87 QEVALNAYRL
+87 CEVALTVYHLFGRPEEE
-97 YCVSDDEQEG
+97 D
-107 NVGRI
+107 NVETNIAG
-112 KADKKLELQKLI
+112 KKLEVQKLL
-124 GHAISDSSLQKVV
+124 GHAVSDANVRKVA
-137 SLAQKL
+137 SLAQRLAGMQSSDKGTTVV
-143 SKLQPGHSGALLVT
+143 SERPV
-157 ETRDNGTGDELE
+157 NGTHDNVE
-169 FGANLNFQAPSR
+169 FGSDLVFHAPAR

-186 SLEDEELLGNESA
+186 SLEDGELLGEESTGI
-199 CPSSS
+199 SSS
-204 FNEGWLD
+204 YYEGLYSHGNLND
-211 PKDTWHHPF
+211 HHPS
-220 TSEGVSFT
+220 TDGRSFN
-228 LSWLRGECEKI
+228 LSWLKDACDQI
-239 VRESTSQLTQDDLAM
+239 VTKSSSQLSRDELAM

-259 LDSDKPGEEIAGDLL
+259 LDSDKPGDEIAGVLL

-279 SAFDTVQELL
+279 SAFETVQDLV

-298 IHHGFTV
+298 IHHGLLG
-305 LKSDKTSSN
+305 LKSDKLSSS

-325 VTVQTESERQIDK
+325 VTVQTETERQIDK

-344 KRNRRGSEFGTEGD
+344 KRQRRGTEYGTDSELAA
-358 VSSTKFSSLLEASE
+358 VNFSSLLQASE
-372 RKNVIDDLIGSG
+372 RKNPVDDLLALGE
-384 QGPNSLPVTALPQ
+384 GPQSLAVSALPQ
-397 GTYRKYQKGYE
+397 GTVRKHHKGYE

-427 EIKELDEFAQTA
+427 EITELDEFAQAA
-439 FHGYKSLNRIQSRI
+439 FRGYKSLNRIQSRI
-453 FQTVYYSNE
+453 FHTVYYTNE
-462 NVLVCAPTG
+462 NILVCAPTG
-471 AGKTNIAMISVLH
+471 AGKTNIAMVSILH
-484 EVGKHFKDGYLHKE
+484 EIGQHFKDGYLHKD

-513 EVTAAFS
+513 EVTSTFS
-520 RRLSPL
+520 HRLSPL
-526 NMIVKELTG
+526 NMTVRELTG
-535 DMQLSKSELEE
+535 DMQLSKNELEE

-590 VIEAIVA
+590 VIEALVA
-597 RTLRQAGS
+597 RTLRQ
-605 YNLVESTQSMIRIVG
+605 VESTQTMIRIVG

-637 NSDTGL
+637 NPEAGL

-655 AQQYIGISEP
+655 AQQYIGISEQ
-665 NFAARNELLNNICY
+665 NFTARIELQNEICY

-684 SIKQGH
+684 SLRQGY

-697 SRKDTVKTAD
+697 SRKDTAKTAQK
-707 ALCHNVM
+707 LV
-714 VMQEVSENF
+714 E
-723 IINEQLDLARGFG
+723 LARKFEGLEYFKND
-736 ETELFTNETHPQY
+736 EHPQFS
-749 QLIKKE
+749 LIQRE
-755 VVKSRNKDLVKL
+755 VMKSRNKDLVAL
-767 FDFGAGV
+767 FEFGVGV
-774 HHAGMLRSDR
+774 HHAGMLRTDR
-784 SLTERLFSDGL
+784 GLTERLFSDGL

-815 VVIKGTQIYD
+815 VVIKGTQLYD

-833 VGMLDVMQIFGRA
+833 LGMLDVMQIFGRA

-860 TSHDKLTYYLRLLT
+860 TSHDKLAYYLRLLT

-887 KDNLNAEVVLGTVT
+887 KDNLNAEVALGTVT

-924 AYGIGWDEIIADPS
+924 VYGIGWDEVVADPS
-938 LSLKQRALVTD
+938 LSLKQRALIAD
-949 AARSLD
+949 AARALD

-988 ETYNEMLKRHM
+988 ETYNEMLRRHM
-999 SDNEVIN
+999 NETEVID

-1022 EQNELENL
+1022 EQNELETL
-1030 LRTSCPVEVKGGPSN
+1030 VRSSCPLEVKGGPSN

-1081 IVRALF
+1081 IMRALF
-1087 ETCLRRGW
+1087 EICLRKGW
-1095 CEMTL
+1095 SEMSL
-1100 FMLDYCK
+1100 FMLEYCK
-1107 AVDRQIWPHQ
+1107 AVDRQVWPHQ

-1126 IPSDILR
+1126 LSAEIVR
-1133 KLEEREADLDR
+1133 KLEERGADLDH
-1144 LHEMEEK
+1144 LYEMHEK

-1176 NLSATVSPITRTVLK
+1176 QLSATVSPITRTVLK
-1191 VDLLITPDFT
+1191 VDLVITPDFI

-1206 HGAVQRWWILVEDS
+1206 HGTAQRWWILVEDS

-1232 LTKRMARGEPQKLSF
+1232 LTKRMAKGEPQKLSF

-1254 HPPQYFIHAISDSW
+1254 HPPQYYIRAVSDSW
-1268 LQSETFYTIS
+1268 LHAEAFYTIS
-1278 FNNLQLPESR
+1278 FQNLALPEAS

-1303 SLGNATYEALYSFS
+1303 SLGNSIYEALYKFS

-1323 TQAFHVL
+1323 TQTFHVL
-1330 YHTDH
+1330 YHTDN

-1354 MLHLFNTQQDM
+1354 MLRLFNTQPDM
-1365 KVVYIAP
+1365 KVIYIAP
-1372 LKAIVRERMHDWKKR
+1372 LKAIVRERMNDWKRR

-1399 TGDYTPDLMAL
+1399 TGDYTPDLMAI

-1427 RNWHSRSYVTKV
+1427 RNWHSRAYVKKV
-1439 GLMVLDEIH
+1439 GLMILDEIH

-1469 SQTERAVRFVGLS
+1469 SQTEREVRFVGLS

-1496 VEEAGF
+1496 VGEIGL

-1516 HIQGYPGKYYCPRMN
+1516 HIQGYPGKFYCPRMN

-1537 YAAISTHSPTKPV
+1537 YAAIGTHSPTKPV

-1565 DLIQFASSD
+1565 DLIQFATSD
-1574 ENPRDFLSIP
+1574 EHPRQFLSMP

-1592 SQVTDQNLRHTL
+1592 YQVTDNNLRHTL

-1714 VESSLKEQLHEHI
+1714 VESSLREQLHNHI
-1727 NAEIISG
+1727 NAEIVSG
-1734 TICHKEDAVHYLT
+1734 TICHKEDALHYLT
-1747 WTYLFRRLMVNPAY
+1747 WTYLFRRLMFNPAY
-1761 YGVEN
+1761 YGLDN
-1766 TDEESISSYLSR
+1766 TEPEVLSSYLSR

-1789 SGCIKVNED
+1789 SGCIKMNED
-1798 GVQPMMLGSLAS
+1798 NVEPTMLGSIAS
-1810 QYYLSYLTV
+1810 QYYLSYMTV

-1825 IGPDTSLE
+1825 IGSDTSLE
-1833 VFLHIVSGASEYNE
+1833 VFLHILSAASEYNE

-1862 KRVRFP
+1862 ERVRYK
-1868 VDNNRLDD
+1868 VDKDRLDD
-1876 PHVKTNL
+1876 PHVKANL

-1895 ISDYVTDL
+1895 ISDYITDL
-1903 KSVMDQSIR
+1903 KSVLDQSIR
-1912 IIQAMIDVCA
+1912 IIQAMIDICA
-1922 NSGWLSSSIICMHL
+1922 NSGWISSSITCMHL
-1936 LQMVMQGLWLDSSLW
+1936 LQMVMQGLWFDKDSSLW
-1951 MLPCMNDDLADNLS
+1951 MMPCMNVELADSLS
-1965 KRAISSVQQLLDL
+1965 KRGIFSVQQLLYL
-1978 PRHTL
+1978 PKATL
-1983 QSVIGNF
+1983 QTMIGNF
-1990 PVSRMYQDL
+1990 PASKLYQDL
-1999 QHFPRVQVKLR
+1999 QPFPRIEVKLK
-2010 LIKKDANNGKLSL
+2010 LQQKDSGKSRSL
-2023 GIRLEKIN
+2023 DIRLVKTN
-2031 AKKNSSRAF
+2031 FRQNKSRAF
-2040 APRFPKLKDEAW
+2040 TPRFPKVKNEAW
-2052 WMVLG
+2052 WLVLG
-2057 NTNTSELYAVKRV
+2057 NTSTWELYALKRV
-2070 SFPDRLVTQMELPS
+2070 SFSDHLVTHMELPS
-2084 SPFTH
+2084 APNTLQ
-2089 EGIKFILVSDCY
+2089 GMKLTLISDCY

-2106 EHSLEDL
+2106 EHSISEL
-2113 INPQRPEARR
+2113 IQRQ

>member
-1 MLLHLPRL
+1 MLIQIPRL
-9 TNSLREPFDVDQAYL
+9 TNSLRDPFDVDQAYL
-24 QRKLI
+24 HRKTI
-29 LRNLSKPR
+29 LHNRRPR

-43 DESQLARKI
+43 DESELARKI
-52 VHQWEQAP
+52 VYGWEEASS
-60 IEVRQAYKQFIGAV
+60 EVRQAYKQFIGAV
-74 AELID
+74 V
-79 RDLPSEEF
+79 DLVDGEMRSEEF
-87 QEVALNAYRL
+87 HEVALTVYRL
-97 YCVSDDEQEG
+97 FGRPMEDEETTD
-107 NVGRI
+107 RI
-112 KADKKLELQKLI
+112 ISDKKLELQKLI
-124 GHAISDSSLQKVV
+124 GHAIADAKLKQVA
-137 SLAQKL
+137 SLAQRL
-143 SKLQPGHSGALLVT
+143 LNLQPSNKTSAFSLERNL
-157 ETRDNGTGDELE
+157 DADEDLE
-169 FGANLNFQAPSR
+169 FGADLVFQAPAR

-186 SLEDEELLGNESA
+186 SLDDGDIMDFKSTVSLA
-199 CPSSS
+199 
-204 FNEGWLD
+204 FNEAQYGHID
-211 PKDTWHHPF
+211 PTDH
-220 TSEGVSFT
+220 SVVSGEKFNLT
-228 LSWLRGECEKI
+228 WLRDACDKI
-239 VRESTSQLTQDDLAM
+239 VRNCNSQLSRDELAM

-259 LDSDKPGEEIAGDLL
+259 LNSEKPGEEIAGDLL

-279 SAFDTVQELL
+279 SAFETVQNLL
-289 SHRKELVDA
+289 LHRKEIVDS
-298 IHHGFTV
+298 IHHG
-305 LKSDKTSSN
+305 LL
-314 SQSRMPSYGTQ
+314 
-325 VTVQTESERQIDK
+325 VTVQTESGKQIDK

-344 KRNRRGSEFGTEGD
+344 KRNRRGIEHAGD
-358 VSSTKFSSLLEASE
+358 DDLSTLDFSSLHQASE
-372 RKNVIDDLIGSG
+372 RKNLFDEMIGSG
-384 QGPNSLPVTALPQ
+384 DRSESIAVTALPE
-397 GTYRKYQKGYE
+397 GTVRKHFKGYE
-408 EVIIPPTPT
+408 EVIIPPKPT
-417 AQMKPGEKLI
+417 APMKPGEGCDGFDAWIAIVLGSVVVAR
-427 EIKELDEFAQTA
+427 ELDDFAQAA
-439 FHGYKSLNRIQSRI
+439 FRGYKSLNRIQSRI
-453 FQTVYYSNE
+453 YQTVYGTNE
-462 NVLVCAPTG
+462 NILVCAPTG
-471 AGKTNIAMISVLH
+471 AGKTNIAMISILH
-484 EVGKHFKDGYLHKE
+484 EIGQHFRDGYLHKD

-513 EVTAAFS
+513 EVTATFS
-520 RRLSPL
+520 HRLSPL
-526 NMIVKELTG
+526 NMTVRELTG
-535 DMQLSKSELEE
+535 DMQLSKNELEE

-590 VIEAIVA
+590 VIEALVA
-597 RTLRQAGS
+597 RTLRQ
-605 YNLVESTQSMIRIVG
+605 VESTQTMIRIVG

-637 NSDTGL
+637 NPDTGL

-665 NFAARNELLNNICY
+665 NFAARNELLNDICY
-679 KKVVE
+679 TKVVD

-697 SRKDTVKTAD
+697 SRKDTAKTAQKL
-707 ALCHNVM
+707 A
-714 VMQEVSENF
+714 E
-723 IINEQLDLARGFG
+723 LARRN
-736 ETELFTNETHPQY
+736 EDLELFSNNTHPQY
-749 QLIKKE
+749 TFMKKE
-755 VVKSRNKDLVKL
+755 VIKSRNKDLVEL
-767 FDFGAGV
+767 FEFGMGV
-774 HHAGMLRSDR
+774 HHAGMLRADR
-784 SLTERLFSDGL
+784 GLTERLFSDGL

-815 VVIKGTQIYD
+815 VVIKGTQLYD

-833 VGMLDVMQIFGRA
+833 LGMLDVMQIFGRA

-860 TSHDKLTYYLRLLT
+860 TSHDKLAYYLRLLT

-887 KDNLNAEVVLGTVT
+887 KDNLNAEVALGTVT

-912 TYLFIRMRLNPL
+912 TYLFIRMRMNPL
-924 AYGIGWDEIIADPS
+924 AYGIGWDEVMADPS
-938 LSLKQRALVTD
+938 LSSKQRSLVID
-949 AARSLD
+949 AARALD

-988 ETYNEMLKRHM
+988 ETYNEMLRRHM
-999 SDNEVIN
+999 NDSEVID

-1017 VVRDE
+1017 AVREE
-1022 EQNELENL
+1022 EQNELEML
-1030 LRTSCPVEVKGGPSN
+1030 ARTSCPLEIKGGPSN

-1055 LYISRGSIDTFSLV
+1055 LYISRGSIDSFSLV

-1081 IVRALF
+1081 IMRALF
-1087 ETCLRRGW
+1087 EICLRRGW
-1095 CEMTL
+1095 CEMSL
-1100 FMLDYCK
+1100 FMLEYCK
-1107 AVDRQIWPHQ
+1107 AVDRQIWPYQ
-1117 HPLRQFDRD
+1117 HPLRQFDKD
-1126 IPSDILR
+1126 LSAEILR
-1133 KLEEREADLDR
+1133 KLEDRGADLDR
-1144 LHEMEEK
+1144 LLEMEEK

-1166 KQYLGYFPWI
+1166 KQYLGYFPSLQ
-1176 NLSATVSPITRTVLK
+1176 LSATVSPITRTVLK
-1191 VDLLITPDFT
+1191 VDLVITPAFI

-1206 HGAVQRWWILVEDS
+1206 HGTAQRWWILVEDS
-1220 ENDHIYHSELFT
+1220 ENDHIYHSELFI
-1232 LTKRMARGEPQKLSF
+1232 LTKRMAKGEPYKLSF

-1254 HPPQYFIHAISDSW
+1254 HPPQYYIHAISDSW
-1268 LQSETFYTIS
+1268 LHAEAFYTIT
-1278 FNNLQLPESR
+1278 FHNLPLPEAR
-1288 TSHTELLDLKPLPVT
+1288 TAHTELLDLKPLPVS
-1303 SLGNATYEALYSFS
+1303 SLGNGAYEALYKFS

-1323 TQAFHVL
+1323 TQTFHVL
-1330 YHTDH
+1330 YHTDN

-1354 MLHLFNTQQDM
+1354 MLRLFNTQPDM
-1365 KVVYIAP
+1365 KG
-1372 LKAIVRERMHDWKKR
+1372 KNERLAKR

-1410 LSADIII
+1410 LSANIII

-1439 GLMVLDEIH
+1439 GLIILDEIH

-1469 SQTERAVRFVGLS
+1469 SQTERAVRFIGLS

-1496 VEEAGF
+1496 VEEIGL

-1537 YAAISTHSPTKPV
+1537 YAAICTHSPAKPV

-1565 DLIQFASSD
+1565 DLIQFAASD
-1574 ENPRDFLSIP
+1574 EHPRQFLNMP

-1592 SQVTDQNLRHTL
+1592 SQVSDQNLRHTL

-1661 GKTKRYV
+1661 GKAKRYV

-1714 VESSLKEQLHEHI
+1714 VESSLREQMHNHI
-1727 NAEIISG
+1727 NAEIVSG
-1734 TICHKEDAVHYLT
+1734 TIGHKQDAVHYLT

-1761 YGVEN
+1761 YGLEN
-1766 TDEESISSYLSR
+1766 AESEFLNSYMSS

-1789 SGCIKVNED
+1789 SGCIKMNED
-1798 GVQPMMLGSLAS
+1798 MVEPMMLGSIAS
-1810 QYYLSYLTV
+1810 QYYLSYMTV

-1833 VFLHIVSGASEYNE
+1833 VFLHILSAASEFDE
-1847 LPVRHNEENYNEALS
+1847 LPVRHNEEKYNEALS
-1862 KRVRFP
+1862 EKVKYP
-1868 VDNNRLDD
+1868 VDKNRLDD
-1876 PHVKTNL
+1876 PHIKANL
-1883 LFQAHFSQLELP
+1883 LFQSHFSQLELP

-1903 KSVMDQSIR
+1903 KSVLDQSIR
-1912 IIQAMIDVCA
+1912 IIQAMIDICA
-1922 NSGWLSSSIICMHL
+1922 NSGWLSSSITCMHL
-1936 LQMVMQGLWLDSSLW
+1936 LQMVMQGLWFDEDSSFW
-1951 MLPCMNDDLADNLS
+1951 MLPCMNTDLISSLNR
-1965 KRAISSVQQLLDL
+1965 RAIYSVQQLLDI
-1978 PRHTL
+1978 PKAAL
-1983 QSVIGNF
+1983 QTVTGNF
-1990 PVSRMYQDL
+1990 PASRLYQDL
-1999 QHFPRVQVKLR
+1999 QHFPHVKM
-2010 LIKKDANNGKLSL
+2010 KLKLQRRETDGEQSHTVH
-2023 GIRLEKIN
+2023 IRLEKTN
-2031 AKKNSSRAF
+2031 SRRHSSRAF
-2040 APRFPKLKDEAW
+2040 VPRFPKIKEEQW
-2052 WMVLG
+2052 WLVLG
-2057 NTNTSELYAVKRV
+2057 NTFSSELYALKRV
-2070 SFPDRLVTQMELPS
+2070 SFSDHLVTSMKLPLTPANLQMKPGFSTLALNLSKLSLLPALHAS
-2084 SPFTH
+2084 
-2089 EGIKFILVSDCY
+2089 
-2101 LGFEQ
+2101 
-2106 EHSLEDL
+2106 
-2113 INPQRPEARR
+2113 

>member
-1 MLLHLPRL
+1 MLVQVPRL
-9 TNSLREPFDVDQAYL
+9 TNSLREPLDIDQAYL
-24 QRKLI
+24 QRKII
-29 LRNLSKPR
+29 LQRHNKTINPG
-37 NAASSL
+37 NTL
-43 DESQLARKI
+43 DESELARKI
-52 VHQWEQAP
+52 VHRWEEASA
-60 IEVRQAYKQFIGAV
+60 EVRQLYKQFIGAV
-74 AELID
+74 VELID
-79 RDLPSEEF
+79 GDVPSEEF
-87 QEVALNAYRL
+87 REVALTAYRL
-97 YCVSDDEQEG
+97 FGGSVEVDEVDKNINEK
-107 NVGRI
+107 
-112 KADKKLELQKLI
+112 KAELQKVI
-124 GHAISDSSLQKVV
+124 GHGVSYANVRKV
-137 SLAQKL
+137 SYLAQKL
-143 SKLQPGHSGALLVT
+143 SQSQPRDGGAMLVS
-157 ETRDNGTGDELE
+157 ENHVNGSHDNSE
-169 FGANLNFQAPSR
+169 FGADLVFKAPAR

-186 SLEDEELLGNESA
+186 SLDDVELLSEESTS
-199 CPSSS
+199 PSPFIEGLYDKNGPMTYHGAADSGK
-204 FNEGWLD
+204 FN
-211 PKDTWHHPF
+211 
-220 TSEGVSFT
+220 
-228 LSWLRGECEKI
+228 LSWLRNSCERI
-239 VRESTSQLTQDDLAM
+239 VGRSTSQLSRDDLAM

-279 SAFDTVQELL
+279 SGFETVQDLI

-298 IHHGFTV
+298 IHHGLSV
-305 LKSDKTSSN
+305 LKSDKMTPS

-325 VTVQTESERQIDK
+325 VTVHTESEKQIDK

-344 KRNRRGSEFGTEGD
+344 KRNRRGAEYGVESD
-358 VSSTKFSSLLEASE
+358 MSAASFSSLLEASQ
-372 RKNVIDDLIGSG
+372 RKSPFDDLIGSG
-384 QGPNSLPVTALPQ
+384 QGLNSLAVTALPQ
-397 GTYRKYQKGYE
+397 GTIRKHFKGYE

-427 EIKELDEFAQTA
+427 EIKELDDFAQAA
-439 FHGYKSLNRIQSRI
+439 FQGYRSLNRIQSRI
-453 FQTVYYSNE
+453 FQTVYYTNE
-462 NVLVCAPTG
+462 NILVCAPTG
-471 AGKTNIAMISVLH
+471 AGKTNIAMISILH
-484 EVGKHFKDGYLHKE
+484 EIGQHFKDGYLHKD

-513 EVTAAFS
+513 EVTSAFS
-520 RRLSPL
+520 HRLSPL
-526 NMIVKELTG
+526 NMCVRELTG
-535 DMQLSKSELEE
+535 DMQLSKKELEE

-590 VIEAIVA
+590 VIEALVA
-597 RTLRQAGS
+597 RTLRQ
-605 YNLVESTQSMIRIVG
+605 VESTQTMIRIVG

-637 NSDTGL
+637 NPETGL

-655 AQQYIGISEP
+655 AQQYIGISEH
-665 NFAARNELLNNICY
+665 NFVARNELLNEICY
-679 KKVVE
+679 KKVAD
-684 SIKQGH
+684 SLRQGH

-697 SRKDTVKTAD
+697 SRKDTAKTAEK
-707 ALCHNVM
+707 LV
-714 VMQEVSENF
+714 E
-723 IINEQLDLARGFG
+723 LARKY
-736 ETELFTNETHPQY
+736 EDLELFKNDNHPQFS
-749 QLIKKE
+749 LIKKE
-755 VVKSRNKDLVKL
+755 VVKSRNKDLVQL
-767 FDFGAGV
+767 FEFGVGV
-774 HHAGMLRSDR
+774 HHAGMLRADR
-784 SLTERLFSDGL
+784 GLTERLFSDGI

-815 VVIKGTQIYD
+815 VVIKGTQLYD

-833 VGMLDVMQIFGRA
+833 LGMLDVMQIFGRA

-860 TSHDKLTYYLRLLT
+860 TSHDKLAYYLRLLT

-887 KDNLNAEVVLGTVT
+887 KDNLNAEVALGTVT

-924 AYGIGWDEIIADPS
+924 AYGIGWDEVIVDPS
-938 LSLKQRALVTD
+938 LSFKQRGLVTD
-949 AARSLD
+949 AARALD

-988 ETYNEMLKRHM
+988 ETYNEMLRRHM
-999 SDNEVIN
+999 NDSEVIE

-1017 VVRDE
+1017 VVREE
-1022 EQNELENL
+1022 EQNELEML
-1030 LRTSCPVEVKGGPSN
+1030 ARTSCPLEVKGGPSN

-1055 LYISRGSIDTFSLV
+1055 LYISRGSIDAFSLV

-1081 IVRALF
+1081 IMRALF
-1087 ETCLRRGW
+1087 EICLRRGW
-1095 CEMTL
+1095 CEMSL
-1100 FMLDYCK
+1100 FMLEYCK
-1107 AVDRQIWPHQ
+1107 AVDRQVWPHQ
-1117 HPLRQFDRD
+1117 HPLRQFDKD
-1126 IPSDILR
+1126 LSAEILR
-1133 KLEEREADLDR
+1133 KLEERGADLDR
-1144 LHEMEEK
+1144 LLEMEEK
-1151 DIGALIRYAPGGRLV
+1151 DVGALIRYAPGGRLV

-1176 NLSATVSPITRTVLK
+1176 QLSATISPITRTVLK
-1191 VDLLITPDFT
+1191 VDLLISSDFI

-1206 HGAVQRWWILVEDS
+1206 HGAAQRWWILVEDS

-1232 LTKRMARGEPQKLSF
+1232 LTKKMARGEPQKLSF

-1254 HPPQYFIHAISDSW
+1254 HPPQYYIRAVSDSW
-1268 LQSETFYTIS
+1268 LYAEAFYTIS
-1278 FNNLQLPESR
+1278 FQKLALPEAR
-1288 TSHTELLDLKPLPVT
+1288 TTHTELLDLKPLPVT
-1303 SLGNATYEALYSFS
+1303 SLGNSNYESLYRFS

-1323 TQAFHVL
+1323 TQIFHVL
-1330 YHTDH
+1330 HHTDN

-1347 TISAELA
+1347 TIAAELA
-1354 MLHLFNTQQDM
+1354 MLRLFNTQPDM
-1365 KVVYIAP
+1365 KVIYIAP
-1372 LKAIVRERMHDWKKR
+1372 LKAIVRERMHDWRKR

-1394 KMVEM
+1394 EMVEM

-1439 GLMVLDEIH
+1439 GLMILDEIH

-1469 SQTERAVRFVGLS
+1469 SQTERAVRFIGLS

-1496 VEEAGF
+1496 VGEIGL

-1537 YAAISTHSPTKPV
+1537 YAAICTHSPMKPV

-1565 DLIQFASSD
+1565 DLIQFAASD
-1574 ENPRDFLSIP
+1574 ENPRQFLSMP
-1584 EEALQMVL
+1584 EEDLQMVL

-1684 PQFDQ
+1684 PQYDQ

-1714 VESSLKEQLHEHI
+1714 VESSLRERLQDHM
-1727 NAEIISG
+1727 NAEIVSG

-1761 YGVEN
+1761 YGLDSAE
-1766 TDEESISSYLSR
+1766 DETLSSYLSR
-1778 LVQNTFEDLED
+1778 LVQSTFEDLED
-1789 SGCIKVNED
+1789 SGCIKMTED
-1798 GVQPMMLGSLAS
+1798 SVEPMMLGTIAS
-1810 QYYLSYLTV
+1810 QYYLSYMTV

-1833 VFLHIVSGASEYNE
+1833 VFLHILSGASEYDE

-1862 KRVRFP
+1862 KRVRYM
-1868 VDNNRLDD
+1868 VDQNRLDD
-1876 PHVKTNL
+1876 PHVKANL
-1883 LFQAHFSQLELP
+1883 LFQAHFSQLDLP

-1903 KSVMDQSIR
+1903 KSVLDQSIR
-1912 IIQAMIDVCA
+1912 IIQAMIDICA
-1922 NSGWLSSSIICMHL
+1922 NSGWLTSSMACMHL
-1936 LQMVMQGLWLDSSLW
+1936 LQMVMQGLWFDQDSALW
-1951 MLPCMNDDLADNLS
+1951 MLPCMNNELADSLR
-1965 KRAISSVQQLLDL
+1965 KRGISTVQQLLDL
-1978 PRHTL
+1978 PKPTL
-1983 QSVIGNF
+1983 QTMIGNF
-1990 PVSRMYQDL
+1990 PASKLYQDL
-1999 QHFPRVQVKLR
+1999 QRFPCIQMKLK
-2010 LIKKDANNGKLSL
+2010 LLKKGKESEKSL
-2023 GIRLEKIN
+2023 QLNIRLEKT
-2031 AKKNSSRAF
+2031 NSSRNARAF
-2040 APRFPKLKDEAW
+2040 VPRFPKLKDEAW
-2052 WMVLG
+2052 WLILA
-2057 NTNTSELYAVKRV
+2057 NTSSSKLYALKRV
-2070 SFPDRLVTQMELPS
+2070 SFSDRLVTHMELPS
-2084 SPFTH
+2084 DVTTFQ
-2089 EGIKFILVSDCY
+2089 GMKLIIVSDCY

-2106 EHSLEDL
+2106 EHSIEELT
-2113 INPQRPEARR
+2113 A